1 MSEKGTTATINFC
14 TEFNVGH
21 QSFFT
26 TFGTT
31 TSVYSAEIYA
41 GEYTVIP
48 KTSGQIL
55 KTKNLIM
62 TDDVTVNAI
71 PYYQVENPSSGD
83 TVYIG
88 SEVIL

>member
-1 MSEKGTTATINFC
+1 MMPNGYDTSFKTQFDEMDCCFD
-14 TEFNVGH
+14 TEFS
-21 QSFFT
+21 QSVT
-26 TFGTT
+26 
-31 TSVYSAEIYA
+31 VYQAAQYTGA
-41 GEYTVIP
+41 YTVTP
-48 KTSGQIL
+48 SVEGETL

>member
-14 TEFNVGH
+14 TDFNVGQ

-31 TSVYSAEIYA
+31 TSVSAEIYK

>member
-1 MSEKGTTATINFC
+1 MSEKSTTATINFY
-14 TEFNVGH
+14 TDFNVGQ

-31 TSVYSAEIYA
+31 TSVYSAEIYK

-48 KTSGQIL
+48 KTSDQIL

-62 TDDVTVNAI
+62 TDDLTVKEI
-71 PYYQVENPSSGD
+71 PYYQVTNPADGE

-88 SEVIL
+88 SEVI